1 MKSQVEVGSFLIE
14 NRPGMTRTLGIE
26 SEPYSGNWN
35 LVLFRNGR
43 DLDNTVRSRGWNSF
57 FMAGELRT
65 KFFGAVSENDVRKAL
80 MRIIAR
86 KSEQNFNCLE
96 VTGITAKHFLGVAYT
111 VVTAH
116 SRHIQHG
123 WLLDGLGQRRT
134 EQNDAEPIRAHQ
146 N

>member
-1 MKSQVEVGSFLIE
+1 
-14 NRPGMTRTLGIE
+14 
-26 SEPYSGNWN
+26 
-35 LVLFRNGR
+35 
-43 DLDNTVRSRGWNSF
+43 
-57 FMAGELRT
+57 MAGELRT

-116 SRHIQHG
+116 SRHIQQG